1 MISGKERS
9 YLKGL
14 AHNLQPLMHIGKNG
28 LSESFYAEADKILDD
43 HELVKI
49 SILDAAD
56 MKAKQAANEV
66 AEQLGAEFV
75 QAVGKKFVLYRRS
88 RTLDAQ
94 DRIQLPR

>member
-14 AHNLQPLMHIGKNG
+14 AHNLQPLLHIGKNG
-28 LSESFYAEADKILDD
+28 LSESFYAEADK
-43 HELVKI
+43 
-49 SILDAAD
+49 ILDAAD